1 MRSLGLLARLA
12 GRNLR
17 RRPSQALLL
26 LVTLTLATAT
36 LGLALA
42 VYGSA
47 DAPWD
52 RVWRATNG
60 FHVQVLA
67 FPQPDEP
74 ADTAEV
80 ADVRRQAVELT
91 SAPGVIAVG
100 GPWAY
105 LEGYLDVA
113 GGQEELS
120 AEVRDPGRSAVD
132 QPLVT
137 SGRWLT
143 GERGVVLEDGLAE
156 ALGLQAGDAV
166 GIEGRRFPVE
176 GVAATV
182 SQGRFPLSQPA
193 LVWVAPATA
202 AELQDLGMTED
213 GFTLQ
218 LRLDDRADAAAF
230 LAAHG
235 DAVRSDTLSSVQV
248 FTETWQERR
257 ADSHSDIDILAGV
270 LVGVATLLAVLAT
283 ATAAVLVAGR
293 MAAEVRR
300 VGVLKAVGVTPR
312 QVVVVLLLEHL
323 ALAAV
328 AVVVGLAVGRL
339 AAPWV
344 VGSSV
349 TILGPPAPPMTWGRA
364 GIVAAVAAT
373 TVLVGTVQPARRGIR
388 DSTLRSLAVRARPPR
403 RPRAAA
409 RLAARAG
416 LPLPAVLGLRSAWRR
431 PGRLVTN
438 AAGLTLGVTTIVV
451 ALALRASLV
460 RLDGV
465 PVEPGEAAN
474 TKATTAFYDQV
485 IAIIAAAAVL
495 LVLLAAVNAIVVARF
510 AARDNARNH
519 AVMRAL
525 GATAGQTTAALV
537 VSQLGASIVAVVV
550 GIPLGVGLW
559 SLMEGG
565 DLPTVSL
572 PPDQLV
578 ALAVAVPVAM
588 AALVALPARR
598 HARRPVSPQLTVE

>member
-1 MRSLGLLARLA
+1 MGSLGLLVRLA

-26 LVTLTLATAT
+26 LVTLTLATTT

-47 DAPWD
+47 DAPWN
-52 RVWRATNG
+52 RVWRATHG
-60 FHVQVLA
+60 FHVQVVA
-67 FPQPDEP
+67 FGQADEP
-74 ADTAEV
+74 ADAAEV
-80 ADVRRQAVELT
+80 AALRRRALELA
-91 SAPGVIAVG
+91 SAPGVTAVG
-100 GPWAY
+100 GPWTY
-105 LEGYLDVA
+105 LYGYLDVA

-120 AEVRDPGRSAVD
+120 AEVREPGRYAVD

-143 GERGVVLEDGLAE
+143 GERGVVLEGGLAE
-156 ALGLQAGDAV
+156 ALGLRAGDDV
-166 GIEGRRFPVE
+166 SIQGRRFPVE

-202 AELQDLGMTED
+202 AELQDLGMIED
-213 GFTLQ
+213 GFMLQ
-218 LRLDDRADAAAF
+218 LRLGDPADAAAF
-230 LAAHG
+230 VAAHG
-235 DAVRSDTLSSVQV
+235 DAVATDASSSVV
-248 FTETWQERR
+248 AFTGTWQERR
-257 ADSHSDIDILAGV
+257 ADSHSDVDILAGV
-270 LVGVATLLAVLAT
+270 LVGVGTLLAVLAT

-312 QVVVVLLLEHL
+312 QVVVVLLLENL

-328 AVVVGLAVGRL
+328 AVVIGLAVGRL
-339 AAPWV
+339 AAPLV

-349 TILGPPAPPMTWGRA
+349 TILGPPAPPLTWARA
-364 GIVAAVAAT
+364 GIVAAVAVV

-431 PGRLVTN
+431 PGRLATN

-451 ALALRASLV
+451 ALALRASIDL
-460 RLDGV
+460 LDSL

-485 IAIIAAAAVL
+485 VAMIAAAAVL

-525 GATAGQTTAALV
+525 GATGGQTTAALV
-537 VSQLGASIVAVVV
+537 VSQLGASIVAVAV

-559 SLMEGG
+559 SLMDGG
-565 DLPTVSL
+565 DLPPVTVA
-572 PPDQLV
+572 PGQLV
-578 ALAVAVPVAM
+578 ALAVSVPVAV
-588 AALVALPARR
+588 AGLVALPARR
-598 HARRPVSPQLTVE
+598 YARQPVAPQLTVD